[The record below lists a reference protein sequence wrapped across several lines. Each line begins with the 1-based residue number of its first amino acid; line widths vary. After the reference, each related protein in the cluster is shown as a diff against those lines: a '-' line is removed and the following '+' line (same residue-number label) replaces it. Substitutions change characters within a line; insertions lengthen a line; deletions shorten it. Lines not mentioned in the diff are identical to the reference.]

1 MSAPLPQALT
11 INLPQ
16 IQIAIAA
23 IAANVA
29 ISCGDYEEAGRA
41 SDEFHELIK
50 VHKAEAIELIEKLKA
65 MNAAHA

>member
-1 MSAPLPQALT
+1 MSKPLPQALA

-29 ISCGDYEEAGRA
+29 IACGDYPEAERA
-41 SDEFHELIK
+41 SDEFEKLLIGYKQDAKEL
-50 VHKAEAIELIEKLKA
+50 LIKLKA
-65 MNAAHA
+65 MNAAHG